1 MTETIIC
8 MYLIIGIIS
17 TITYVIL
24 LLIKIAKQTIWDD
37 FPYELLII
45 STMPLAWIIE
55 IPIMLYFSC
64 KNDD

>member
-1 MTETIIC
+1 

-24 LLIKIAKQTIWDD
+24 LLKIAKQTIWDD
-37 FPYELLII
+37 FSYELLITI
-45 STMPLAWIIE
+45 TMPLAWIIE

>member
-24 LLIKIAKQTIWDD
+24 LLKIAKQTIWDD
-37 FPYELLII
+37 FSYELLITI
-45 STMPLAWIIE
+45 TMPLAWIIE